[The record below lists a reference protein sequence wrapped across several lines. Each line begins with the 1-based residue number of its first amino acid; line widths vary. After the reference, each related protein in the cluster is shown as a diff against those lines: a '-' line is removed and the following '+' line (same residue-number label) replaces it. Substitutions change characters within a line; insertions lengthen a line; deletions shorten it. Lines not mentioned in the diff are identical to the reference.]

1 MTRESSGAAGN
12 GEGRVADAAISGYRP
27 EALQALPVEGI
38 ATITH
43 SDNRAQVLQ
52 WLERY
57 AAETPHP
64 SDLEVWSTRKD
75 SAGRCLRLR
84 IRAYSHAGGTALQI
98 LDADVTEPNE
108 GEAARRQSER
118 LVQASM
124 DALPVSACL
133 LDAEGHILLV
143 NEEWRQKGTS
153 LRIGPERMRVGMDY
167 LSALRAASG
176 ENAAILRT
184 RADKI
189 DALLRGEMETFTQ
202 ETPAPEGDGTPWL
215 LSQVRRFQHEGT
227 MRAIVTHTDITEQKR
242 SEEALRSSDARARA
256 MLESVPDLMFRLRRD
271 GTFLEVQAAPKD
283 LYAPLDA
290 YLGRTVGEVLPPAVT
305 APIMESVERALATG
319 EVQTLEYALEIGGEM
334 RRREAR
340 MAVCAADEVIFM
352 VRDVTERWQ
361 AAEALRESSRL
372 LQATLD
378 ALPVAAGLLDE
389 TGVILF
395 VNEQWRRQGVA
406 FQVAPERLRVGADY
420 MAALR
425 RASGGNGAALHA
437 RAEGIEALL
446 RGEIETFA
454 HETPYS
460 VGGETLWALTEI
472 VRLLH
477 AGRMRLLIT
486 QTNITEQKRAEE
498 ALRESSEFL
507 QSTLDA
513 AAISIGIL
521 DEEGRL
527 LAVNEVWRTRCDWM
541 GRDPAWKTPGNS
553 YLTVAESEAG
563 PHREAYRERVAAMRE
578 MLAGQRAAF
587 SQEVWWERGEER
599 RWFLT
604 DVTVF
609 TEEGRRRLVITQA
622 DITEQKRAEEA
633 LRESSEFLQSTLD
646 AAAIS
651 IGILD
656 EEGRLLAVNAPWRR
670 EVDLLGLG
678 PEWSSPGS
686 PYVTVL
692 ETHGEPEAEV
702 YAECAQGIREIM
714 SGARERFSME
724 ASEET
729 SEERRWYFTEVT
741 AFGSGSVRRVVVT
754 YSDIT
759 ARKRAEEAAQAADAR
774 VHHAQRMES
783 VGNLAAGIAHDFN
796 NLLTVIQ
803 ANLSEAER
811 RIPEAAR
818 PEVRLAQTAAHS
830 AAELSEQL
838 LAIGRG
844 SGGPRGSLGL
854 APVVGEVYALLR
866 RTVHPNIVLEAEVAP
881 ELEVVANASQLR
893 QVLLN
898 VAVNACAAM
907 PDGGRLVVRAARLA
921 QAPDLLPRPE
931 EYVGIDI
938 ADTGMGMEAETAARA
953 FEPFYTTK
961 GERGSGLGLAM
972 VYGIVQE
979 HGGAVTLDTAR
990 GRGTVVH
997 VLLPAGSV
1005 AAGPTAGPERPAE
1018 RPAAGDVAERPA
1030 TILVVDDLKP
1040 LGRRWRRSSRARGMR
1055 C

>member
-38 ATITH
+38 AAITH

-84 IRAYSHAGGTALQI
+84 IRAYSHAGGSALQI

-108 GEAARRQSER
+108 GEAARRQAER

-153 LRIGPERMRVGMDY
+153 LRIGPERMRLGMDY

-319 EVQTLEYALEIGGEM
+319 DVQTLEYALEIGGEM

-340 MAVCAADEVIFM
+340 MAVCGADEVIFM
-352 VRDVTERWQ
+352 VRDVTERCQ

-389 TGVILF
+389 AGVIFF
-395 VNEQWRRQGVA
+395 VNEQWRRQAVA

-527 LAVNEVWRTRCDWM
+527 LAVN
-541 GRDPAWKTPGNS
+541 
-553 YLTVAESEAG
+553 
-563 PHREAYRERVAAMRE
+563 
-578 MLAGQRAAF
+578 
-587 SQEVWWERGEER
+587 
-599 RWFLT
+599 
-604 DVTVF
+604 
-609 TEEGRRRLVITQA
+609 
-622 DITEQKRAEEA
+622 
-633 LRESSEFLQSTLD
+633 
-646 AAAIS
+646 
-651 IGILD
+651 
-656 EEGRLLAVNAPWRR
+656 APWRR

-692 ETHGEPEAEV
+692 ETRGEPEAEV

-796 NLLTVIQ
+796 NLLTAIQ

-921 QAPDLLPRPE
+921 QVPDLLPRPE
-931 EYVGIDI
+931 GYVGIDI

-953 FEPFYTTK
+953 YEPFYTTK

-997 VLLPAGSV
+997 VILPAGSV